1 MRAAA
6 AKESALNGSAYST
19 APPEG
24 NGYGPLN
31 GGAATSVNDSLV
43 DPYYGEETNLTK
55 DELEAL

>member
-6 AKESALNGSAYST
+6 AKESALNGSNYST
-19 APPEG
+19 APPEV

-31 GGAATSVNDSLV
+31 GGVATSMNDSMV
-43 DPYYGEETNLTK
+43 DQYGDETNLTK